1 MIMPIDREFII
12 DLLLLIIIMIH
23 TIKLR
28 YAYTRMQQMGRIIK
42 RQNKH
47 IHNLLDFMHDTKTG
61 DCEDGKTDN

>member
-12 DLLLLIIIMIH
+12 DLLMLIIIMIH

-28 YAYTRMQQMGRIIK
+28 YAIKRMQQMGRIIK

-47 IHNLLDFMHDTKTG
+47 IHNLLDYMYGMGASIEND
-61 DCEDGKTDN
+61 ERRS